1 MPDAIITRHE
11 APLLATWTCP
21 GPEGPTE
28 EHALAF
34 DRGRARRLLIVPPLF
49 EEQNRTRRLLAQ
61 TMRLLDAAGFD
72 CFLPDLPGCNESTQ
86 DLHVQSLHSWRL
98 AMADAEAHFRANMV
112 LALRGGALVF
122 PAHLPGWVL
131 EPQRGAALLRQLLR
145 ARVLAA
151 REAGEELTTDG
162 LLEEGREAGL
172 TLAGYRLSAA
182 LIAGLEGAFPANEG
196 QRMIHLSE
204 LGGGAALWSR
214 VEPGEDAAQ
223 ATALA
228 RIIAS

>member
-1 MPDAIITRHE
+1 MARSKRHE
-11 APLLATWTCP
+11 APLHATWTCP

-61 TMRLLDAAGFD
+61 TMRLLDAAGVD
-72 CFLPDLPGCNESTQ
+72 TFLPDLPGCSESTQ
-86 DLHVQSLHSWRL
+86 DLRAQSLNSWRM
-98 AMADAEAHFRANMV
+98 AMGDAAGQFHATEV
-112 LALRGGALVF
+112 LAVRGGALVF

-131 EPQRGAALLRQLLR
+131 EPLRGQPLLRQLLR

-151 REAGEELTTDG
+151 REAGETLTVER
-162 LLEEGREAGL
+162 LLEEGRASGL
-172 TLAGYRLSAA
+172 TLAGYRLGPA
-182 LIAGLEGAFPANEG
+182 LIAGLEGASTANEG
-196 QRMIHLSE
+196 QRIIHLSE

-214 VEPGEDAAQ
+214 AEPGEDAAQ
-223 ATALA
+223 AAALA
-228 RIIAS
+228 RIIAP